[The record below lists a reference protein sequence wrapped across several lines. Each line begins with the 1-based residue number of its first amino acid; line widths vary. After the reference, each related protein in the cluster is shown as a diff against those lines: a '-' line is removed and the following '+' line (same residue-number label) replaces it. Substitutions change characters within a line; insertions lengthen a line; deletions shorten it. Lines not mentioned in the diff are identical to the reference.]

1 MCTIGMLLR
10 IRTESYMKDKNK
22 NKNENKNT

>member
-1 MCTIGMLLR
+1 MCTIDMLLR
-10 IRTESYMKDKNK
+10 IRTESYIKDKNK